1 MEGGATVIDKMRS
14 EDLKDPTKLHLVLSE
29 QDDRLE
35 KVEESIYDENH
46 GLRTTVKLMAGEHD
60 RLKER
65 VDKREKKDEKMLETQ
80 SDFRK
85 FIKNTVIGG
94 VLTTSVGAVVAF
106 VLKALGLM

>member
-1 MEGGATVIDKMRS
+1 MIDKMS
-14 EDLKDPTKLHLVLSE
+14 SDDLKDTTKLKLVLSE
-29 QDDRLE
+29 QDDRIEDL
-35 KVEESIYDENH
+35 KKSVDDENN
-46 GLRTTVKLMAGEHD
+46 GLKATVKLMANDHN

-65 VDKREKKDEKMLETQ
+65 VEKREEKDKKMLEAQ

-106 VLKALGLM
+106 VLKALGIM

>member
-1 MEGGATVIDKMRS
+1 MIDKMRS

-35 KVEESIYDENH
+35 KVEKSIYDDDR
-46 GLRTTVKLMAGEHD
+46 GLRTTVKLMAGEHNK
-60 RLKER
+60 LKEKVR
-65 VDKREKKDEKMLETQ
+65 KREEKDRKMLEAQ